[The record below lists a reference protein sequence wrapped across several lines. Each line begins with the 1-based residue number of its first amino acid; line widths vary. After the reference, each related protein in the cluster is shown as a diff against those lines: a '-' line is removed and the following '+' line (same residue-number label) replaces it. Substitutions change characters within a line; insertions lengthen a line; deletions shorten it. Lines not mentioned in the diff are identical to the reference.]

1 MTKGGRTE
9 GRKGGMRLGV
19 LAMTLVNVVWAACGR
34 RDSTVIE
41 ASGTVEATEADLGFQ
56 VPGRIDSIFV
66 AEGDKVP
73 DGARLAVLGREELA
87 AQAAAARAQL
97 AAQRARLSELEHG
110 FRSEEVGQARASL
123 RSAEGRLDD
132 ALRDRQR
139 TRNLFA
145 GGAVSRQAL
154 DQAETGARVAEAERD
169 RLAEQLRLLER
180 GPRPEQIAAQRAV
193 AAQAGALLRQA
204 EAALGFAEITAPFS
218 GILSRRHREPGE
230 VVSAGTPVLALLNP
244 DDRWIRIYVRQDL
257 VGRLQLGAPAEIQI
271 DAWPDRTYRGEVVFI
286 ADEAEFTPRSVQT
299 REERVRLVYRVKV
312 RVVGDTAQDL
322 KPGLSADVRLGG

>member
-1 MTKGGRTE
+1 M
-9 GRKGGMRLGV
+9 
-19 LAMTLVNVVWAACGR
+19 
-34 RDSTVIE
+34 
-41 ASGTVEATEADLGFQ
+41 SGTVEATEADLGFQ

-87 AQAAAARAQL
+87 AQAAAAQAQL
-97 AAQRARLSELEHG
+97 AAQRARLSELERG
-110 FRSEEVGQARASL
+110 FRSEEVAQGRASL
-123 RSAEGRLDD
+123 RSAEGRLDN

-154 DQAETGARVAEAERD
+154 DQAETAARVAEGERD
-169 RLAEQLRLLER
+169 RLAEQVRLLER

-193 AAQAGALLRQA
+193 AAHAGAMLRQS
-204 EAALGFAEITAPFS
+204 EAALGFAEITAPFA
-218 GILSRRHREPGE
+218 GTVSRRHREPGE
-230 VVSAGTPVLALLNP
+230 VVSAGMPVLALLNP

-257 VGRLQLGAPAEIQI
+257 VGRLRLGAPAEIQI
-271 DAWPDRTYRGEVVFI
+271 DAWPDRSYRGEVVFI

-312 RVVGDTAQDL
+312 RVVGDAAQDL